1 MFKLVTTRNEICNTP
16 WVKSKRSVL
25 KNLDSMRKDLEEL
38 FTTQPLA
45 VLSTQNEGQP
55 YASLVAFATSE
66 DLKELYFATTRATR
80 KYANLSS
87 DPRVA
92 MLVDSR
98 SNEVSD
104 FRWAMAVTATGKAEE
119 VEGQE
124 KDKVLK
130 TYLAKHPHLDDFV
143 SSPSCALLKI
153 RVQRY
158 YVATRFQ
165 NVIEVHVKP

>member
-1 MFKLVTTRNEICNTP
+1 M
-16 WVKSKRSVL
+16 KSL
-25 KNLDSMRKDLEEL
+25 GDMRRDLEAL
-38 FTTQPLA
+38 FSTEPLA

-55 YASLVAFATSE
+55 YGSLVAFASSE

-119 VEGQE
+119 VKGQE
-124 KDKVLK
+124 KQKVLK
-130 TYLAKHPHLDDFV
+130 TYLAKHAHLEEFV
-143 SSPSCALLKI
+143 RSPSCALLKI
-153 RVQRY
+153 LVESY

-165 NVIEVHVKP
+165 NVIEVHVKR

>member
-1 MFKLVTTRNEICNTP
+1 
-16 WVKSKRSVL
+16 
-25 KNLDSMRKDLEEL
+25 MRKDLKQL

-55 YASLVAFATSE
+55 YGSLVAFASSE

-124 KDKVLK
+124 KEKVLR

-153 RVQRY
+153 RVVRY

>member
-1 MFKLVTTRNEICNTP
+1 L
-16 WVKSKRSVL
+16 KSERYVL
-25 KNLDSMRKDLEEL
+25 KGLDSMRKDLEEL

-66 DLKELYFATTRATR
+66 DLKELFFATTRATR

-87 DPRVA
+87 DSRVA

-104 FRWAMAVTATGKAEE
+104 FRWAMAVTAMGKAEE

-124 KDKVLK
+124 KEKVLK
-130 TYLAKHPHLDDFV
+130 IYLAKHPHLDCFV

-153 RVQRY
+153 RVERY

-165 NVIEVHVKP
+165 NVIEVHVKE

>member
-1 MFKLVTTRNEICNTP
+1 L
-16 WVKSKRSVL
+16 KS
-25 KNLDSMRKDLEEL
+25 LDSMRKDLEAL

-45 VLSTQNEGQP
+45 VLSTQNGGQP
-55 YASLVAFATSE
+55 YASLVAFARSA
-66 DLKELYFATTRATR
+66 DLKALYFATTRATR

-87 DPRVA
+87 DSRVA

-124 KDKVLK
+124 KEKVLK
-130 TYLAKHPHLDDFV
+130 TYLAKHPHLEQFV
-143 SSPSCALLKI
+143 RSPSCALLKI
-153 RVQRY
+153 RVERY

>member
-1 MFKLVTTRNEICNTP
+1 
-16 WVKSKRSVL
+16 
-25 KNLDSMRKDLEEL
+25 MRRDLEEL
-38 FTTQPLA
+38 FTNQTLA

-55 YASLVAFATSE
+55 YASLVAFAASK
-66 DLKELYFATTRATR
+66 DLKALFFATTRATR

-87 DPRVA
+87 NPRVA

-124 KDKVLK
+124 REKALK

-143 SSPSCALLKI
+143 SSPSCALLRM
-153 RVQRY
+153 RVERY
-158 YVATRFQ
+158 YVASRFQ

>member
-1 MFKLVTTRNEICNTP
+1 
-16 WVKSKRSVL
+16 VKSERSVL
-25 KNLDSMRKDLEEL
+25 KSLDSMRKDLEEL

-45 VLSTQNEGQP
+45 VLSTQNAGQP
-55 YASLVAFATSE
+55 YASLVAFASSE

-124 KDKVLK
+124 KEKVLK
-130 TYLAKHPHLDDFV
+130 IYLAKHPHLDDFV

-153 RVQRY
+153 RVERY

>member
-1 MFKLVTTRNEICNTP
+1 M
-16 WVKSKRSVL
+16 KS
-25 KNLDSMRKDLEEL
+25 LDSMRRDLEEL
-38 FTTQPLA
+38 LANQPLA

-55 YASLVAFATSE
+55 YASLVAFAASE
-66 DLKELYFATTRATR
+66 DLKALFFATTRATR

-104 FRWAMAVTATGKAEE
+104 FRWAMAVTATGRAEE

-124 KDKVLK
+124 KDIALR

-143 SSPSCALLKI
+143 SSPTCALLII
-153 RVQRY
+153 RVERY

-165 NVIEVHVKP
+165 SVIEVHVKP

>member
-1 MFKLVTTRNEICNTP
+1 M
-16 WVKSKRSVL
+16 KS
-25 KNLDSMRKDLEEL
+25 LDSMRKDLKEL
-38 FTTQPLA
+38 FANQPLA

-55 YASLVAFATSE
+55 YASLVAFTARE
-66 DLKELYFATTRATR
+66 DLRELFFATTRATR

-104 FRWAMAVTATGKAEE
+104 FRWAMAVTATGKAVE

-124 KDKVLK
+124 KEKVLK
-130 TYLAKHPHLDDFV
+130 IYLAKHPHLDDFV

-153 RVQRY
+153 RVERY

-165 NVIEVHVKP
+165 NVVEVHVKP